1 MKYRFNISSLW
12 LIILI
17 LEVCWWVPVF
27 LIYPELSGRDDFALE
42 HPDLAWG
49 FIALPFL
56 GMLIV
61 YRWWWMNRRVTK
73 IGDER
78 LLQHTWKGVRP
89 SMGLAKYGLLR
100 FALGALLIAAIN
112 PQYGKGKLE
121 GVSKSMDI
129 LIALD
134 VSNSMKASDAGNNR
148 DRLAMAKLALG
159 KFYNGLRGDKVGLLL
174 FAGDAK
180 LQLPLTRDYHAA
192 DVFTEKATPNSITL
206 QGTDIANALNES
218 MESMEAEDGRQKAI
232 ILISDGENH
241 EADALTIAHNAA
253 EKGVIIHTVGVGSEK
268 GVPVPEFDAFGRRKG
283 NKRDAEGN
291 TVLSRLN
298 EDLLKEIASITGG
311 TYVKAEGAE
320 FGLEYLRDE
329 LAKMERTSTET
340 IDYLDYED
348 QFQWFLGA
356 GILLL
361 ALSLPLK
368 ETL

>member
-1 MKYRFNISSLW
+1 MKWKYNISHSW
-12 LIILI
+12 LLILI
-17 LEVCWWVPVF
+17 MEVVWWIPMF
-27 LIYPELSGRDDFALE
+27 FIYRELSGREDFTLE
-42 HPDLAWG
+42 RPGWTWA

-56 GMLIV
+56 GMLITC
-61 YRWWWMNRRVTK
+61 RWWWMNRRIRK

-78 LLQHTWKGVRP
+78 LLQHTWNGIHPGKG
-89 SMGLAKYGLLR
+89 LLKYGLMR
-100 FALGALLIAAIN
+100 FAMGALVVAMIN

-134 VSNSMKASDAGNNR
+134 VSSSMNASDAGNNR

-192 DVFTEKATPNSITL
+192 DVFTEKASPNSISL

-218 MESMEAEDGRQKAI
+218 LESLETEDGRQKAI

-241 EADALTIAHNAA
+241 EADALEIARKAA
-253 EKGVIIHTVGVGSEK
+253 QEGIVIHTVGVGSEK
-268 GVPVPEFDAFGRRKG
+268 GVPVPEFDQFGRRKG
-283 NKRDAEGN
+283 NKKDADGN

-298 EDLLKEIASITGG
+298 EDLLKQIASETGG

-329 LAKMERTSTET
+329 LADTERTSVET

-356 GILLL
+356 GIILL
-361 ALSLPLK
+361 ALSLPIK
-368 ETL
+368 EAI